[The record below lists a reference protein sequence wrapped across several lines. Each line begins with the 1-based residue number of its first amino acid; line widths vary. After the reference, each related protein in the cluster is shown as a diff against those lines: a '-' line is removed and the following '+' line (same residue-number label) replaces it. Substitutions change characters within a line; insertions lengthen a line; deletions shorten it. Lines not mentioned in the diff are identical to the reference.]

1 MGAQPSPDR
10 LEAFPRFVNVGRER
24 SRESQESDTLSL
36 LMPAFNERRTARQ
49 IRYWLG
55 NLAVTLVAN
64 VLYGVRLS
72 DIMTCYKAMPAEL
85 FRSMPLEERGFG
97 IEPEITAG
105 LVARGVRIHEVP
117 VAYAPRARSDG
128 KKLTM
133 TDGLRVVRT
142 LLRCRFDHRRPSR
155 QQ

>member
-1 MGAQPSPDR
+1 
-10 LEAFPRFVNVGRER
+10 
-24 SRESQESDTLSL
+24 
-36 LMPAFNERRTARQ
+36 
-49 IRYWLG
+49 
-55 NLAVTLVAN
+55 VAN